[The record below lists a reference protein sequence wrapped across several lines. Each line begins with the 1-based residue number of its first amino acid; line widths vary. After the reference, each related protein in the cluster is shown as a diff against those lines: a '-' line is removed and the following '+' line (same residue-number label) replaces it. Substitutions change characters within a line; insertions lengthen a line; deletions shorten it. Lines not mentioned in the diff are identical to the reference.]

1 MTTSANQRA
10 AHLPQTSRADAE
22 RHSSAEY
29 GALLAQVNALE
40 PHHWAAQTDCTEW
53 TVRELVAHLAG
64 ASEDAVR
71 MRVNLRHMTT
81 AALRLRKPSDRDLA
95 AHV

>member
-29 GALLAQVNALE
+29 GALLAQVHALE

-53 TVRELVAHLAG
+53 TFKLRQVASGFCQGQKGVYRIKVIA
-64 ASEDAVR
+64 
-71 MRVNLRHMTT
+71 
-81 AALRLRKPSDRDLA
+81 K
-95 AHV
+95 